1 MKERHSKFYFEIEK
15 IKTMQDDL
23 KRGKIESEEFLLS
36 KEEEKE
42 IIQKLKQLLLKN
54 KSQK

>member
-1 MKERHSKFYFEIEK
+1 MKERHLKFYFEIEK

>member
-1 MKERHSKFYFEIEK
+1 MKERHLKFYFEIEK

-23 KRGKIESEEFLLS
+23 KRGKIESEEVLLS

>member
-1 MKERHSKFYFEIEK
+1 MKKGHLKFYFEIEK

-23 KRGKIESEEFLLS
+23 KRGKIESEGLLLS

-42 IIQKLKQLLLKN
+42 IIQKLKERLSKS